1 VTCRQ
6 QLPEGTENHPGYFAQ
21 YHLKP
26 TGMPPLET
34 AMNFSQELKDLLR
47 YLQALTAVLP
57 EAQEV
62 SEDIVLWLGYLARE
76 LAEEALR
83 RREWLAEELDAL
95 YEAANGQVKG
105 AREAGREGRAMED
118 TPQTDSHGQQIGEG
132 EPPMATKKVVSLS
145 GKKRKTQKSPPTST
159 DMERFREWN
168 AAPCSHITAGDY
180 DSPGAI
186 FKATALLLT
195 QIHALFSALGAL

>member
-1 VTCRQ
+1 PLTSTVPKAAQGGEIAMATDLPPLHPRIRCVTCRQ

-105 AREAGREGRAMED
+105 AREA
-118 TPQTDSHGQQIGEG
+118 
-132 EPPMATKKVVSLS
+132 
-145 GKKRKTQKSPPTST
+145 
-159 DMERFREWN
+159 
-168 AAPCSHITAGDY
+168 
-180 DSPGAI
+180 
-186 FKATALLLT
+186 
-195 QIHALFSALGAL
+195 